1 MLRYAARLQPSR
13 CSEFAFLKSS
23 VWRLRLSPI
32 IFLTY
37 RTFHLPLTT
46 RYVRFN
52 AHLSKYRRN
61 NELGKNMVPKRIFF
75 TKGVGKHRERLT
87 SFELALRDAG
97 IAAQNLVRVSS
108 IFPPQCK
115 LIPRSQ
121 GLKFLS
127 PGEVVFAV
135 VAENSTREP
144 HRLLASSIGVAI
156 PADRNTYGYL
166 SEHHSFGESEDAAGD
181 YAEELAA
188 EMLATTLNVE
198 FDPDRS
204 WDEKKEIYRISN
216 KIVRTANVT
225 QSAVGHKRGLWTTV
239 IASAVLIFD

>member
-1 MLRYAARLQPSR
+1 LA
-13 CSEFAFLKSS
+13 
-23 VWRLRLSPI
+23 
-32 IFLTY
+32 T
-37 RTFHLPLTT
+37 
-46 RYVRFN
+46 
-52 AHLSKYRRN
+52 
-61 NELGKNMVPKRIFF
+61 NMVPKRVFF

-97 IAAQNLVRVSS
+97 IASQNLVRVSS

-115 LIPRSQ
+115 LLSRTQ
-121 GLKFLS
+121 GLKYLHH
-127 PGEVVFAV
+127 GEVAFAV

-144 HRLLASSIGVAI
+144 HRLLAASIGVAI

-166 SEHHSFGESEDAAGD
+166 SEHHSFGEKEEAAGD

-225 QSAVGHKRGLWTTV
+225 QSAVGDKRGLWTTV
-239 IASAVLIFD
+239 IAAAIFIFD